1 MLNQPSYR
9 SIKQQLIQR
18 FEPDLGSRV
27 SEFPKLYVITDEWG
41 SQFFLKLQTKLA
53 KSDIFNNM
61 ICKIFIAK
69 NAGALKKQF
78 NRYDKCN
85 F

>member
-9 SIKQQLIQR
+9 SIKQQLIQW

-41 SQFFLKLQTKLA
+41 SQFLLKLQTK
-53 KSDIFNNM
+53 
-61 ICKIFIAK
+61 
-69 NAGALKKQF
+69 
-78 NRYDKCN
+78 
-85 F
+85 